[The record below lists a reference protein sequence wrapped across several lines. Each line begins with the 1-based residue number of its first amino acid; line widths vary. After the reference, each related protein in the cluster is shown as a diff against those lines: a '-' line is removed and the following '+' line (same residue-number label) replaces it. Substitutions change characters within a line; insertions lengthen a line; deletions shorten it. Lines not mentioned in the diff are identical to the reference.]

1 MAVRHLGASLGL
13 LLLLGAVAHA
23 APRGSERRPEPPVAP
38 GLPAFARAVAPAVV
52 GLQVQVP
59 RDRPSVAT
67 LGGHRAGS
75 AVIFD
80 PAGFAVTVSYL
91 LLDAEHIAVALQ
103 DGRRVPA
110 RLVGLDLEA
119 GLGVIKL
126 AWPGPW
132 PAASLGDSAA
142 VAAGDP
148 TATLGVT
155 DEGELVATAGRV
167 IEIRRYSAPWE
178 YMLDRAFIV
187 SPANPAFG
195 GGALVGAAGRV
206 IGITSLRLGGQPF
219 VNLAIPVEKLL
230 AGKDE
235 LVARGR
241 VQSRPPRP
249 WLGLSTETEAAG
261 LVVQGVSPVGPA
273 APAGFQRGDRIVAV
287 GGRSVTS
294 QEEFYARLWEH
305 RVGEPVEIVIE
316 RQGRR
321 QAIVVRPADRY
332 RVYRT
337 TEQ

>member
-1 MAVRHLGASLGL
+1 MARRLPASLAL
-13 LLLLGAVAHA
+13 VVLLGTVAA
-23 APRGSERRPEPPVAP
+23 GAPRESERPPAP
-38 GLPAFARAVAPAVV
+38 SMIPGPPPFARAMAPAVV
-52 GLQVQVP
+52 GLRVQVP
-59 RDRPSVAT
+59 HDRPSAAT

-91 LLDAEHIAVALQ
+91 LLDAEHISVALQ

-132 PAASLGDSAA
+132 PAAALGNSTA
-142 VAAGDP
+142 VAVGDR
-148 TATLGVT
+148 TATLGVS
-155 DEGELVATAGRV
+155 DDDELVATQGSV
-167 IEIRRYSAPWE
+167 VEIRRYSAPWE

-187 SPANPAFG
+187 SPANAAFG
-195 GGALVGAAGRV
+195 GGALIDASGRV
-206 IGITSLRLGGQPF
+206 IGITSLRLGGHPF
-219 VNLAIPVEKLL
+219 VNLAIPIEKLV

-235 LVARGR
+235 LLARGR
-241 VQSRPPRP
+241 VESRRPRP
-249 WLGLSTETEAAG
+249 WLGLSTETQEGG
-261 LVVQGVSPVGPA
+261 LVVQGVSPAGPA

-287 GGRSVTS
+287 GGRSVAT

-305 RVGEPVEIVIE
+305 RVGDPVEIVIE

-321 QAIVVRPADRY
+321 QTIVVRSADRY

-337 TEQ
+337 TEK